1 MNKIIDFQKVI
12 PDRQFNGCRLEMA
25 RVYRGIGAKE
35 LAENI
40 GVNRQ
45 TISMYENNKL
55 TNPEIATLQKIS
67 SELHFPVKFFLENC
81 PIDIKDS
88 PTYFRSLL
96 TTGKRYHKEQEAK
109 LQLIKIIYEYL
120 SEYLTFQP
128 TNLPVIDKD
137 ADIEDIA
144 SALRDCWGL
153 GRKPIDN
160 LVYKAESNGL
170 IVIDFDS
177 SSGDV
182 DAFSHK
188 VYTNNRETFLIGY
201 SRNKCTTARIH
212 FDIAHELGH
221 ILLHDW
227 DQSIEN
233 IEKEDF
239 KELEQEA
246 HSFASA
252 FLLPKDEFIAD
263 IGKYAGNLAYYVEM
277 KKRWK
282 VSISAMIRRSFNLGL
297 ISSDEYQRL
306 MRNMQKQGI
315 KKIEPLDDKL
325 VTAKPSLLREAVN
338 ILLNQN
344 VVTPNEFLDEL
355 SSDYGLTI
363 YPDELEN
370 LLGLKKG
377 TFDTQEPPPKVN
389 LELKK

>member
-1 MNKIIDFQKVI
+1 MNKIIDFQKII
-12 PDRQFNGCRLEMA
+12 PERQFNGRRLEMA

-55 TNPEIATLQKIS
+55 NNPEIATLQKIS
-67 SELHFPVKFFLENC
+67 NELNFPVKFFLERC
-81 PIDIKDS
+81 PIDFKDS

-96 TTGKRYHKEQEAK
+96 TTGKRYHREQEAK
-109 LQLIKIIYEYL
+109 LELIKIVYEYL
-120 SEYLTFQP
+120 SEYLTFKP
-128 TNLPVIDKD
+128 ANLPVIDKD
-137 ADIEDIA
+137 ANIEDIA
-144 SALRDCWGL
+144 LSLRDCWGL

-160 LVYKAESNGL
+160 LAYKAESNGL
-170 IVIDFDS
+170 IVIDFES

-188 VYTNNRETFLIGY
+188 VSTNDKDTYLIGY
-201 SRNKCTTARIH
+201 SRNKYTAARIH

-227 DQSIEN
+227 NQSIEN

-239 KELEQEA
+239 KELEQQA
-246 HSFASA
+246 HNFASA
-252 FLLPKDEFIAD
+252 FLLPRDDCIAD
-263 IGKYAGNLAYYVEM
+263 VGKYAGNLAYYVEL

-297 ISSDEYQRL
+297 ITNDDYQRL
-306 MRNMQKQGI
+306 MRTMQKQGI

-344 VVTPNEFLDEL
+344 VVTPSEFLDEL

-377 TFDTQEPPPKVN
+377 TFDTQAPPPKVN

>member
-12 PDRQFNGCRLEMA
+12 PDRQFNGSRLEMA

-67 SELHFPVKFFLENC
+67 NELHFPVKFFLENC
-81 PIDIKDS
+81 PIEIKDS

-120 SEYLTFQP
+120 SEYLTFQS

-160 LVYKAESNGL
+160 LVYKVESNGL

-188 VYTNNRETFLIGY
+188 V
-201 SRNKCTTARIH
+201 
-212 FDIAHELGH
+212 
-221 ILLHDW
+221 
-227 DQSIEN
+227 
-233 IEKEDF
+233 
-239 KELEQEA
+239 
-246 HSFASA
+246 
-252 FLLPKDEFIAD
+252 
-263 IGKYAGNLAYYVEM
+263 
-277 KKRWK
+277 
-282 VSISAMIRRSFNLGL
+282 
-297 ISSDEYQRL
+297 
-306 MRNMQKQGI
+306 
-315 KKIEPLDDKL
+315 
-325 VTAKPSLLREAVN
+325 
-338 ILLNQN
+338 
-344 VVTPNEFLDEL
+344 
-355 SSDYGLTI
+355 
-363 YPDELEN
+363 
-370 LLGLKKG
+370 
-377 TFDTQEPPPKVN
+377 
-389 LELKK
+389 

>member
-12 PDRQFNGCRLEMA
+12 PERQFNSKRLEIA
-25 RVYRGIGAKE
+25 RIYRGIGATE

-40 GVNRQ
+40 GINRQ

-55 TNPEIATLQKIS
+55 TNPELSILQRIS
-67 SELHFPVKFFLENC
+67 NELHFPIKFFLESC
-81 PIDIKDS
+81 PIDIENS

-96 TTGKRYHKEQEAK
+96 TTGKRYRKEQEAK
-109 LQLIKIIYEYL
+109 LLLIKIIYEYL
-120 SEYLTFQP
+120 SQYLTFKQLKIP
-128 TNLPVIDKD
+128 TVDKN

-144 SALRDCWGL
+144 LSLRDCWGL
-153 GRKPIDN
+153 GCKPIDN

-188 VYTNNRETFLIGY
+188 VHTGNKETFLIGY
-201 SRNKCTTARIH
+201 SRNKCTASRIH

-227 DQSIEN
+227 NKSIDN
-233 IEKEDF
+233 IEKDDF

-246 HSFASA
+246 HNFASA
-252 FLLPKDEFIAD
+252 FLLPKHEFIAD
-263 IGKYAGNLAYYVEM
+263 IGKYANNLAYYVEM

-282 VSISAMIRRSFNLGL
+282 VSISAMIRRSYNLGL
-297 ISSDEYQRL
+297 INSDEYQRL

-315 KKIEPLDDKL
+315 KKVEPLDDKL
-325 VTAKPSLLREAVN
+325 ITAKPSLLREAIN
-338 ILLNQN
+338 ILLSQN
-344 VVTPNEFLDEL
+344 VITPNEFLDEL
-355 SSDYGLTI
+355 SSDYGLTL

-377 TFDTQEPPPKVN
+377 TFDIKTPPPTIN

>member
-1 MNKIIDFQKVI
+1 MSKVIDFQKVI
-12 PDRQFNGCRLEMA
+12 PERQFNSSRLEIA

-67 SELHFPVKFFLENC
+67 NALHFPVKFFLESC
-81 PIDIKDS
+81 PIDIKVS

-96 TTGKRYHKEQEAK
+96 TTGKRYRKEQEAK
-109 LQLIKIIYEYL
+109 LELIKIIYEYL
-120 SEYLTFQP
+120 SEYLTFKSP
-128 TNLPVIDKD
+128 NLPVIDKN
-137 ADIEDIA
+137 ADIEEIA
-144 SALRDCWGL
+144 LASRDCWGL

-182 DAFSHK
+182 DAFSHR
-188 VYTNNRETFLIGY
+188 VHTNDKDTFLIGY
-201 SRNKCTTARIH
+201 SRNKCTAARIH

-227 DQSIEN
+227 NRSIEN

-246 HSFASA
+246 HNFASA
-252 FLLPKDEFIAD
+252 FLLPKDEF
-263 IGKYAGNLAYYVEM
+263 
-277 KKRWK
+277 
-282 VSISAMIRRSFNLGL
+282 SSL
-297 ISSDEYQRL
+297 I
-306 MRNMQKQGI
+306 
-315 KKIEPLDDKL
+315 
-325 VTAKPSLLREAVN
+325 
-338 ILLNQN
+338 
-344 VVTPNEFLDEL
+344 
-355 SSDYGLTI
+355 
-363 YPDELEN
+363 
-370 LLGLKKG
+370 
-377 TFDTQEPPPKVN
+377 
-389 LELKK
+389 

>member
-1 MNKIIDFQKVI
+1 MSKVIDFQKVI
-12 PDRQFNGCRLEMA
+12 PKRQFNSSRLEIA

-35 LAENI
+35 LAESI

-67 SELHFPVKFFLENC
+67 NELHFPVKFFLESC

-96 TTGKRYHKEQEAK
+96 TTGKRYRKEQEAK
-109 LQLIKIIYEYL
+109 LELIKIIYEYL
-120 SEYLTFQP
+120 SEYLTFKSP
-128 TNLPVIDKD
+128 NLPVIDKN
-137 ADIEDIA
+137 ADIEEIA
-144 SALRDCWGL
+144 LALRDCWGL
-153 GRKPIDN
+153 GHKPIDN
-160 LVYKAESNGL
+160 LVYTAESNGL

-182 DAFSHK
+182 DAFSHR
-188 VYTNNRETFLIGY
+188 VHTNDKDTFLIGY
-201 SRNKCTTARIH
+201 SRNKCTATRIH

-227 DQSIEN
+227 NRSIEN

-246 HSFASA
+246 HNFASA

-282 VSISAMIRRSFNLGL
+282 VSISAMIRRSFNLNL
-297 ISSDEYQRL
+297 INSDEYQRL

-338 ILLNQN
+338 ILLSQN

-355 SSDYGLTI
+355 SSDYGLSI

-370 LLGLKKG
+370 LLGVKRG
-377 TFDTQEPPPKVN
+377 TFDTQTPPPKIN